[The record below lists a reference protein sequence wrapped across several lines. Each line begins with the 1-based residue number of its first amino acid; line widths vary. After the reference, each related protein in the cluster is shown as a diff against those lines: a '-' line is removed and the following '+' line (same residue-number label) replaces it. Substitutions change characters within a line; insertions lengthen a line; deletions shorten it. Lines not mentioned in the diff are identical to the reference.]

1 MLVFVIIHLQLLG
14 IFLDTMYA
22 AQIITAIRG
31 GIATTS
37 TFAARPAI
45 SPIPYCDKVS
55 RFLSY
60 FRSFL
65 GQKPSFSS
73 HCNLIFLTQPY
84 GQVPDS
90 HYTCDKGS
98 NPGRHLHGG
107 SLLLLQVLN
116 APQAPERLHVS
127 DLPDQSVKET
137 PRPSKSVM

>member
-22 AQIITAIRG
+22 PQIITAIRG

-60 FRSFL
+60 FLSFL
-65 GQKPSFSS
+65 GQKPV
-73 HCNLIFLTQPY
+73 FL
-84 GQVPDS
+84 
-90 HYTCDKGS
+90 
-98 NPGRHLHGG
+98 LA
-107 SLLLLQVLN
+107 LQ
-116 APQAPERLHVS
+116 S
-127 DLPDQSVKET
+127 DIPHAAI
-137 PRPSKSVM
+137 RPSPGLPLHL